1 MDKNKKMLNVQ
12 LAQIRTL
19 LSNQRTHLSYI
30 RTGIVISMVAIKLK
44 SNLIIA
50 LGMLIINFGVYQYY
64 TTAKTVENGEIVYPN
79 KEIPLSFTIIGLLL
93 LYYYWHTQK
102 TNEIDLNTTI

>member
-44 SNLIIA
+44 SNLIHSYSQI
-50 LGMLIINFGVYQYY
+50 
-64 TTAKTVENGEIVYPN
+64 
-79 KEIPLSFTIIGLLL
+79 
-93 LYYYWHTQK
+93 
-102 TNEIDLNTTI
+102 